1 VSGLELPPGEVV
13 EVEVDVR
20 LEGIRRDELAPESD
34 DALCRYLV
42 YLGAGYVEAERASTY
57 DRLHRLFGAVGSRA
71 AVLRFHYGEQARGFA
86 EEKRAHAAHERM
98 AGAYEGLAEKLEA
111 EIALREQRV
120 RKLEAALER

>member
-1 VSGLELPPGEVV
+1 VSGFELPPGEVV
-13 EVEVDVR
+13 EVEVE
-20 LEGIRRDELAPESD
+20 LAEIRRDELTPEGE
-34 DALCRYLV
+34 DALLRYLV
-42 YLGAGYVEAERASTY
+42 YLGAGYVEADRVGTY
-57 DRLHRLFGAVGSRA
+57 DRLDRLFGAVGSRA

-98 AGAYEGLAEKLEA
+98 AGAYEGLVDKLEA

>member
-1 VSGLELPPGEVV
+1 MSLGLPPADVV
-13 EVEVDVR
+13 EVELQLAEV
-20 LEGIRRDELAPESD
+20 RRDELAPED
-34 DALCRYLV
+34 DETLLRYLV
-42 YLGAGYVEAERASTY
+42 YLGAAYVEADRASTY

-98 AGAYEGLAEKLEA
+98 AGAYEGLVEKIEA
-111 EIALREQRV
+111 EIALREERV

>member
-1 VSGLELPPGEVV
+1 VSLGLPPADVV
-13 EVEVDVR
+13 EVELQLAEV
-20 LEGIRRDELAPESD
+20 RRDELAPED
-34 DALCRYLV
+34 DETLLRYLV
-42 YLGAGYVEAERASTY
+42 YLGAAYVEADRASTY

-98 AGAYEGLAEKLEA
+98 AGAYEGLVEKIEA
-111 EIALREQRV
+111 EIALREERV

>member
-1 VSGLELPPGEVV
+1 MSLGLPPADVV
-13 EVEVDVR
+13 EVELQLAKV
-20 LEGIRRDELAPESD
+20 RRDELAPED
-34 DALCRYLV
+34 DETLLRYLV
-42 YLGAGYVEAERASTY
+42 YLGAAYVEADRASTY

-98 AGAYEGLAEKLEA
+98 AGAYEGLVEKIEA
-111 EIALREQRV
+111 EIALREERV

>member
-1 VSGLELPPGEVV
+1 VSLGLPPADVV
-13 EVEVDVR
+13 EVELQLAKV
-20 LEGIRRDELAPESD
+20 RRDELAPED
-34 DALCRYLV
+34 DETLLRYLV
-42 YLGAGYVEAERASTY
+42 YLGAAYVEADRASTY

-98 AGAYEGLAEKLEA
+98 AGAYEGLVEKIEA
-111 EIALREQRV
+111 EIALREERV